1 MNLLIYF
8 IILFFSTIIIINLF
22 KGNTIEGLDD
32 CSKEEK
38 NQNSRVY
45 KNAGIIQQQQD
56 SIKDFKKTAE
66 DEIQELSKRIDG
78 FQKMISQNTKQIS
91 TNDKTIKAVASK
103 AMAAAKAKQAKMDKL
118 SMS

>member
-1 MNLLIYF
+1 MDLLICF
-8 IILFFSTIIIINLF
+8 IILFFLIIIIINLF

-45 KNAGIIQQQQD
+45 KNTGVIQQQQD
-56 SIKDFKKTAE
+56 SIKDFKKAAE
-66 DEIQELSKRIDG
+66 GEIQELSKRIDE
-78 FQKMISQNTKQIS
+78 FQKMISKNTNQIS
-91 TNDKTIKAVASK
+91 TNGKTIKAVASK
-103 AMAAAKAKQAKMDKL
+103 AMSAAKAKQAKMDKL